1 MKKQNRIISIL
12 LSLTLVASLALPA
25 TAALIRR
32 TIEVDGGLKVYSED
46 SAVKTVDANGK
57 AVDVFASE
65 GTTYLPVRA
74 VGDALGQNV
83 GWDSTTNTVYLSE
96 NTADAKDADYL
107 NTYFK
112 IEPFKG
118 EVTRSVFDAA
128 LEKLGGT
135 KTAGTGA
142 LTVAEA
148 VKSAIAVA
156 GMNELALTCTA
167 KKADERLAAYGIAG
181 VPAADAPFV
190 ATALDC
196 ALASSTWSF
205 NAKLDAAT
213 ATTLLMNAA
222 EIAGKGRNYLGNSS
236 DADIYAKLQ
245 AAWASFGL
253 FDDAK
258 LSKLGVDLVIAGAS
272 TGYNLKYDGYN
283 AKFLPEYTLQY
294 GHSDI
299 THAAQLI
306 ALLNSE
312 NIDAKVALEPKTSIY
327 EYMVE
332 WGDPKGVPQ
341 TPTYALKPID
351 GGRWLCYATE
361 YDMKLEFNT
370 VAEKEAFDAVIAAYA
385 KKWDTNTDK
394 DGNPTAP
401 LLAGAW
407 WQPLYSST
415 VPMKDS
421 KNFVQIKDNVV
432 RNGAYSIHPFS
443 TVDGTAAIAKVVSA
457 KTPDLK
463 VELTDLYVN
472 LAFHHYLTGTD
483 HQ

>member
-46 SAVKTVDANGK
+46 SAVKTVDAHGK

-74 VGDALGQNV
+74 VGDALGQDV

-167 KKADERLAAYGIAG
+167 
-181 VPAADAPFV
+181 
-190 ATALDC
+190 
-196 ALASSTWSF
+196 
-205 NAKLDAAT
+205 
-213 ATTLLMNAA
+213 
-222 EIAGKGRNYLGNSS
+222 
-236 DADIYAKLQ
+236 
-245 AAWASFGL
+245 
-253 FDDAK
+253 
-258 LSKLGVDLVIAGAS
+258 
-272 TGYNLKYDGYN
+272 
-283 AKFLPEYTLQY
+283 
-294 GHSDI
+294 
-299 THAAQLI
+299 
-306 ALLNSE
+306 
-312 NIDAKVALEPKTSIY
+312 
-327 EYMVE
+327 
-332 WGDPKGVPQ
+332 
-341 TPTYALKPID
+341 
-351 GGRWLCYATE
+351 
-361 YDMKLEFNT
+361 
-370 VAEKEAFDAVIAAYA
+370 
-385 KKWDTNTDK
+385 
-394 DGNPTAP
+394 
-401 LLAGAW
+401 
-407 WQPLYSST
+407 
-415 VPMKDS
+415 
-421 KNFVQIKDNVV
+421 
-432 RNGAYSIHPFS
+432 
-443 TVDGTAAIAKVVSA
+443 
-457 KTPDLK
+457 
-463 VELTDLYVN
+463 
-472 LAFHHYLTGTD
+472 
-483 HQ
+483 